1 MLMMS
6 KRGNAMDNENDGLT
20 PRELECLQGAAD
32 GVSSD
37 EISERL
43 GISRPAVAR
52 HFSSIYRKLG
62 ISGKPGAVAVAMRRG
77 LIT

>member
-1 MLMMS
+1 M
-6 KRGNAMDNENDGLT
+6 
-20 PRELECLQGAAD
+20 
-32 GVSSD
+32 SSD

-43 GISRPAVAR
+43 GISRSAVDR
-52 HFSSIYRKLG
+52 YFSSIYRKLG

>member
-1 MLMMS
+1 M
-6 KRGNAMDNENDGLT
+6 NDENDGLT
-20 PRELECLQGAAD
+20 PRELECLQCAAD

-43 GISRPAVAR
+43 GIDRPAVDR

-77 LIT
+77 MIT

>member
-1 MLMMS
+1 M
-6 KRGNAMDNENDGLT
+6 NNETDELT
-20 PRELECLQGAAD
+20 PHQLECLQCAAD

-43 GISRPAVAR
+43 GIDRPAVDR
-52 HFSSIYRKLG
+52 HFSSIYRKFG

-77 LIT
+77 MIT